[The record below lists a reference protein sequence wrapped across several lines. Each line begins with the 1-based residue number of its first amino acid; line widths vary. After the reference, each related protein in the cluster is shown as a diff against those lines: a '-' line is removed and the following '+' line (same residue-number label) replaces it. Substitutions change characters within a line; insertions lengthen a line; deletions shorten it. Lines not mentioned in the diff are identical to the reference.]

1 MSDRSLLDS
10 YDLVIFGGGLAGLTL
25 ARQLGIER
33 PGTSILVVEKGTH
46 PCPESAFKVGESSVE
61 LAGRWFRDTLQLKDH
76 LDSQHL
82 PKLGLRYFLPGDKH
96 DITSRLEY
104 GPLLNKVPVP
114 FRGLLVPSYQ
124 LDRGRLE
131 TFLAQDL
138 PETTHFR
145 DGTAVVDFT
154 VDGAG
159 HAVTVERDGARTTVG
174 ARWIVDASGRQGL
187 LKRKLGLAEPVQHH
201 CNSVWWRV
209 EGRIKVDDWSDDAEW
224 GSRIKAPIR
233 WQSTCQLLGEGYWI
247 WIISLA
253 PNRTSVGIVAD
264 QRLHP
269 FKSMNKPSR
278 GIAWLEEHEPLLA
291 EAMKGREVCDFL
303 ALHKFSADSKQVFS
317 ADRWGMT
324 GDAGLFTDPF
334 YSPGSDFIA
343 IANAY
348 NLDLIKRELDG
359 EDISER
365 ADRANYFFKLLYT
378 QFMRVYRDHYQ
389 TMGNPQVMAAKI
401 AFDNAFYW
409 GWAVLAFQ
417 NGGLCD
423 VDFMDSFHDE
433 VLRSIS
439 LQGRVEEFLR
449 EWHAAEQPE
458 VAHGQYIDQFDLKM
472 LWAIYTTLIRPIEGD
487 VLKRRMS
494 ENLDRMEAL
503 AEVLF
508 RRATRGNPR
517 VEAAEHID
525 CHKITLDASQW
536 DALGLFDPPADGRDK
551 RKRVAHVGKQMIPLW
566 VDGSVDAE
574 LRDSVISKPDGPEAA
589 LVPQAAPA
597 PLEDG
602 GSFDAFGG

>member
-1 MSDRSLLDS
+1 MALDTPQ
-10 YDLVIFGGGLAGLTL
+10 YDVAVLGGGLAGLTF
-25 ARQLGIER
+25 ARELGFRR
-33 PGTSILVVEKGTH
+33 PGTRIAVLEKATH
-46 PCPESAFKVGESSVE
+46 PCPESAHKIGESSVE

-76 LDSQHL
+76 LDEQHL

-131 TFLAQDL
+131 NFLAEDL
-138 PETTHFR
+138 PESTDFR
-145 DGTAVVDFT
+145 DGVEVTDVELGDDAHVVRFK
-154 VDGAG
+154 DGDEAQ
-159 HAVTVERDGARTTVG
+159 ALR
-174 ARWIVDASGRQGL
+174 ARWVIDASGRRAV
-187 LKRKLGLAEPVQHH
+187 LKTQLGLAEESTHH
-201 CNSVWWRV
+201 ANSVWWRV
-209 EGRIKVDDWSDDAEW
+209 EGRIKVDEWSDDPEW
-224 GSRIKAPIR
+224 ASRIKAPIR

-264 QRLHP
+264 PRFHP
-269 FKSMNKPSR
+269 FKELARPSR
-278 GIAWLEEHEPLLA
+278 AMEWLREHEPLLA
-291 EAMKGREVCDFL
+291 ADMEGREVCDFA
-303 ALHKFSADSKQVFS
+303 ALRDFSRNSSKVFDGR
-317 ADRWGMT
+317 ARWGMT

-343 IANAY
+343 IANSY
-348 NLDLIKRELDG
+348 NLDLVTRELDG
-359 EDISER
+359 QDVGER
-365 ADRANYFFKLLYT
+365 ADKANYFFKLFYD
-378 QFMRVYRDHYQ
+378 QFMRVYTDHYC

-401 AFDNAFYW
+401 VFDNAFYW

-423 VDFMDSFHDE
+423 VDFMESFHDE

-439 LQGRVEEFLR
+439 LQGRAEQFFR
-449 EWHAAEQPE
+449 EWHAAERPDIE
-458 VAHGQYIDQFDLKM
+458 PGQYIDQFDVKT

-494 ENLDRMEAL
+494 ENLDRLEAL
-503 AEVLF
+503 AEVMF

-517 VEAAEHID
+517 VEAAETID
-525 CHKITLDASQW
+525 CHKLTLDASRW
-536 DALGLFDPPADGRDK
+536 DEEGLFDGPPKTRIVDRV
-551 RKRVAHVGKQMIPLW
+551 RKETLALW
-566 VDGSVDAE
+566 VDGSVDAAA
-574 LRDSVISKPDGPEAA
+574 RDAVISKPGGPEAA

-597 PLEDG
+597 PLDDG
-602 GSFDAFGG
+602 GVFPEVG

>member
-1 MSDRSLLDS
+1 MADLQLRDS
-10 YDLVIFGGGLAGLTL
+10 YDLVVFGGGLAGLTF
-25 ARQLGIER
+25 ARQLGMER
-33 PGTSILVVEKGTH
+33 PGTTILVVEKNTH
-46 PCPESAFKVGESSVE
+46 PCPESAFKIGESSVE
-61 LAGRWFRDTLQLKDH
+61 LAGRWFRDTLQLKEH
-76 LDSQHL
+76 LDAQHL
-82 PKLGLRYFLPGDKH
+82 PKLGLRYFLPGDKN

-131 TFLAQDL
+131 NFLAKDL
-138 PETTHFR
+138 PETTTFI
-145 DGTAVVDFT
+145 DGAEVVDFDLGQRDHT
-154 VDGAG
+154 VTIRRGEDTA
-159 HAVTVERDGARTTVG
+159 TVRTTWVL
-174 ARWIVDASGRQGL
+174 DAAGRRNL
-187 LKRKLGLAEPVQHH
+187 IKRKLGLELPVEHH

-264 QRLHP
+264 QRIHP
-269 FKSMNKPSR
+269 FKSMNKRSR

-291 EAMKGREVCDFL
+291 EAMKGREVLDFL

-317 ADRWGMT
+317 ADGWGLT

-343 IANAY
+343 ICNAF
-348 NLDLIKRELDG
+348 NLDLAKRGLDG
-359 EDISER
+359 EDVSWR
-365 ADRANYFFKLLYT
+365 ADKANYFFKLLYT

-439 LQGRVEEFLR
+439 LQGRVEQFFR

-472 LWAIYTTLIRPIEGD
+472 LWAIYTTLIRPISGD

-494 ENLDRMEAL
+494 ENLDRLEAF

-525 CHKITLDASQW
+525 CHKLTLDASKW
-536 DALGLFDPPADGRDK
+536 DEEGLFAPPANGRDK
-551 RKRVAHVGKQMIPLW
+551 RKAVARIADQMIPLW
-566 VDGSVDAE
+566 VDGSVDAA
-574 LRDSVISKPDGPEAA
+574 LRESRISKPDGPEAA

-602 GSFDAFGG
+602 GSFDAFGA